1 MSKLF
6 YDKRRMY
13 SLAEFHTH
21 DLQAI
26 MALFL
31 LNPALYADHR
41 TCRDKQGY
49 FFDRFRVFAEDYYNL
64 DSSKELDASVYF
76 MSAAKDRAGE
86 ANICGGGGRMSNS
99 AKKEFKDR
107 YHRIESRR
115 AELIDYFQAKYRV
128 KLEPGTDSRLFVGV
142 SEIWNKLDQATEIVA
157 ASQWSNVASISY
169 SDDTFASPIPSGLDK
184 RLVPCSIRN
193 RTWQK
198 YMNSKP
204 SSSYRPRS
212 VSEIERAEA
221 EELAREASAAS
232 AATALPKPEVLDDTP
247 KIAFVIPPE
256 LLDEDW

>member
-1 MSKLF
+1 M
-6 YDKRRMY
+6 
-13 SLAEFHTH
+13 AEFETH

-41 TCRDKQGY
+41 VCRDKQGY

-115 AELIDYFQAKYRV
+115 TELIEYFQAKYRV

-142 SEIWNKLDQATEIVA
+142 SEIWNKLDRATEIVA
-157 ASQWSNVASISY
+157 ASRWSDVANKSY
-169 SDDTFASPIPSGLDK
+169 ADSDFATPIPKDLDK
-184 RLVPCSIRN
+184 RLVPYSIRN
-193 RTWQK
+193 RVWQK

-212 VSEIERAEA
+212 VSEIERMEA
-221 EELAREASAAS
+221 EELAKENAIASSAAAE
-232 AATALPKPEVLDDTP
+232 AAQQSEVLDDTP
-247 KIAFVIPPE
+247 KIVLVIPPE